1 MGTIEYSVKRLNSMN
16 KNSFVVKE
24 SGIHGK
30 GLFANCKIN
39 EGDIIGSIKYNP
51 VKEDGPYVLWVS
63 DELGIQVD
71 CDLKYINH
79 NAKPNACY
87 CEDLQ
92 VVALEDIFIGEE
104 ITHDYGDDWL

>member
-1 MGTIEYSVKRLNSMN
+1 MPISDTVKLYR
-16 KNSFVVKE
+16 VKD
-24 SGIHGK
+24 SHIHGK
-30 GLFANCKIN
+30 GLFAACNIF

-51 VKEDGPYVLWVS
+51 VEEDGPYVLWIDDAV
-63 DELGIQVD
+63 GIQVD

-92 VVALEDIFIGEE
+92 VIAIKNIKTGEE
-104 ITHDYGDDWL
+104 ITHDYGDDWT